1 LTDTG
6 GAARRWNR
14 LDGVDVLRGLAILL
28 VLLNHVNMRLVLAG
42 IPYGQS
48 LPRQL
53 LSALV
58 WSGQYGVQIF
68 FAVSGFLITSMSMR
82 RWGAPA
88 RISTRTFYLLRV
100 ARIAPL
106 LLLLLL
112 VLILLHFTESHWFH
126 VTDKMGGLGRA
137 VLAALT
143 FRINVL
149 EARLGYLPGS
159 WDILWSLSVEEA
171 FYLGFPIACLLL
183 GRRRWFFVLL
193 AIFVAMGPVARTL
206 WAHGNEVWQEYS
218 YLGGMDAIALGCL
231 TALLVPKLQL
241 PRRGALLLTS
251 AGTTV
256 IMFILGF
263 SITVERLGL
272 ARLGLGMT
280 IIALGTCMVMAA
292 VSQHPPAK
300 STLFRPLIWMG
311 RRSYEIYLTHMFV
324 VIGCF
329 VLFIRLG
336 APAIGVPVMFAVVI
350 LGAGFVG
357 ELVRRFYSEPANQYL
372 RKRWHRGSEPLGS
385 DLATH

>member
-1 LTDTG
+1 LTVAG
-6 GAARRWNR
+6 GAAPRWNR
-14 LDGVDVLRGLAILL
+14 LDGIDVLRGLAIFL
-28 VLLNHVNMRLVLAG
+28 VLMNHVNMRLILAG

-53 LSALV
+53 LSSLV

-68 FAVSGFLITSMSMR
+68 FAVSGFLITSMSLR
-82 RWGAPA
+82 RWGTLPG
-88 RISTRTFYLLRV
+88 ISPRAFYMLRV

-106 LLLLLL
+106 LFLLLL
-112 VLILLHFTESHWFH
+112 VLVLLHFTGSHGFQ
-126 VTDKMGGLGRA
+126 VTEKMGGLGRA
-137 VLAALT
+137 ALAALT

-149 EARLGYLPGS
+149 EARIGYLPGS

-193 AIFVAMGPVARTL
+193 AAFITMGPFARTI
-206 WAHGNEVWQEYS
+206 WAHGNETWQEYS

-231 TALLVPKLQL
+231 TALLVPRLQL
-241 PRRGALLLTS
+241 SRRGVLLLQS
-251 AGTTV
+251 AGATM
-256 IMFILGF
+256 ILFILGF
-263 SITVERLGL
+263 SITTERLGL
-272 ARLGLGMT
+272 SRSGLDMT

-292 VSQHPPAK
+292 VAQSPPTH
-300 STLFRPLIWMG
+300 SRLFRPLIWLG
-311 RRSYEIYLTHMFV
+311 QRSYEIYLTHMFV

-329 VLFIRLG
+329 VLFMKLG

-350 LGAGFVG
+350 LGAGFLG

-372 RKRWHRGSEPLGS
+372 RKLWHRGPEENLYVAS
-385 DLATH
+385 

>member
-1 LTDTG
+1 MTDSG
-6 GAARRWNR
+6 RRDHGWSR

-28 VLLNHVNMRLVLAG
+28 VLLNHVNMRLVLAD

-53 LSALV
+53 LSSLV
-58 WSGQYGVQIF
+58 WSGQYGVQMF
-68 FAVSGFLITSMSMR
+68 FAVSGFLITSMSLR
-82 RWGAPA
+82 RWGSLSGIAPG
-88 RISTRTFYLLRV
+88 SFYLLRI

-112 VLILLHFTESHWFH
+112 VLVLLHFTGSHWFQ

-183 GRRRWFFVLL
+183 GRGRGRGFFVLL
-193 AIFVAMGPVARTL
+193 ATFVALGPLARTI
-206 WAHGNEVWQEYS
+206 WAHGNETWQEYS

-231 TALLVPKLQL
+231 TALLAPKLKL
-241 PRRGALLLTS
+241 SRRSALLLRS
-251 AGTTV
+251 AGTAV
-256 IMFILGF
+256 ILFVLGF
-263 SITVERLGL
+263 PATMERLGL
-272 ARLGLGMT
+272 ARSGLGMT
-280 IIALGTCMVMAA
+280 IIALGACLVMAA
-292 VSQHPPAK
+292 VAQ
-300 STLFRPLIWMG
+300 STPTGVSFLRPLMWLG

-329 VLFIRLG
+329 VLFMKLG
-336 APAIGVPVMFAVVI
+336 APAIGVPVMFVIVI
-350 LGAGFVG
+350 LLAGVVG

-372 RKRWHRGSEPLGS
+372 RRRWCHGPEENLHVAS
-385 DLATH
+385 

>member
-1 LTDTG
+1 MTDVG
-6 GAARRWNR
+6 RRAHAWTR
-14 LDGVDVLRGLAILL
+14 LDGVDVLRGLAIFL
-28 VLLNHVNMRLVLAG
+28 VLMNHVNMRLVLAH

-48 LPRQL
+48 LPSQL
-53 LSALV
+53 LSSLM

-68 FAVSGFLITSMSMR
+68 FAVSGFLITSMSLR
-82 RWGAPA
+82 RWGTLSG
-88 RISTRTFYLLRV
+88 ISPGAFYLLRV

-112 VLILLHFTESHWFH
+112 VLVLLHFTGSHWFH

-137 VLAALT
+137 LLAALT

-159 WDILWSLSVEEA
+159 WDILWSLSVEEV

-183 GRRRWFFVLL
+183 GRGRWFFLLL
-193 AIFVAMGPVARTL
+193 AIFVALGPCARTV
-206 WAHGNEVWQEYS
+206 WAHGNETWQEYS

-231 TALLVPKLQL
+231 TALLLPKLQL
-241 PRRGALLLTS
+241 SRRGAVLLQS
-251 AGTTV
+251 AGATM
-256 IMFILGF
+256 ILFILGF
-263 SITVERLGL
+263 SLTVERLGL

-292 VSQHPPAK
+292 VAHSAPMGR
-300 STLFRPLIWMG
+300 SLLRPLMWLG
-311 RRSYEIYLTHMFV
+311 QRSYEIYLTHMFV

-329 VLFIRLG
+329 VLFMKLG
-336 APAIGVPVMFAVVI
+336 APAIGVPVMFITVI
-350 LGAGFVG
+350 LGAGVVG

-372 RKRWHRGSEPLGS
+372 RRRWHRGPQENLHVAS
-385 DLATH
+385 

>member
-1 LTDTG
+1 
-6 GAARRWNR
+6 
-14 LDGVDVLRGLAILL
+14 
-28 VLLNHVNMRLVLAG
+28 M
-42 IPYGQS
+42 
-48 LPRQL
+48 
-53 LSALV
+53 

-68 FAVSGFLITSMSMR
+68 FAVSGFLITSTSLR
-82 RWGAPA
+82 RWGAPSGVSPQA
-88 RISTRTFYLLRV
+88 FYLLRV

-112 VLILLHFTESHWFH
+112 VLALLHFTGSHWFL

-137 VLAALT
+137 LLAALT

-149 EARLGYLPGS
+149 EARIGYLPGS

-183 GRRRWFFVLL
+183 GRGRWFFVLL
-193 AIFVAMGPVARTL
+193 AVFVAMGPFARTV

-241 PRRGALLLTS
+241 SRRSAVLLQS
-251 AGTTV
+251 AGAAL
-256 IMFILGF
+256 ILFILGF
-263 SITVERLGL
+263 SIAVEHLGL
-272 ARLGLGMT
+272 ARSGLGMT

-292 VSQHPPAK
+292 VAQ
-300 STLFRPLIWMG
+300 STSTSLSILRPLMWLG

-329 VLFIRLG
+329 VLFIDLG
-336 APAIGVPVMFAVVI
+336 APAIGVPVMFVAVI
-350 LGAGFVG
+350 LGAGVAG
-357 ELVRRFYSEPANQYL
+357 EFVRRFYSEPANRYL
-372 RKRWHRGSEPLGS
+372 RKRWHHGSADLGS
-385 DLATH
+385 AVATH